1 MSAPAVD
8 LGALFDGAQRSV
20 VRVETLPYFEIT
32 DEDRASWE
40 SWQRGLPRPERSVL
54 TDDYLRL
61 DVAPAVA
68 RGVAWE
74 RFRLVSEELTDY
86 ERWELHAYRE
96 NAAVGDRTWLVGRAQ
111 AQISHGVG
119 TSDYWLIDDQH
130 LVVQQYDSSGRWQ
143 GNRLGSEAELQLAL
157 RELDVL
163 RSLATPLNEYLA
175 GAGLLIP
182 AARSAS

>member
-8 LGALFDGAQRSV
+8 LGALFDGAQSSV
-20 VRVETLPYFEIT
+20 VRVETLPSYEIT
-32 DEDRASWE
+32 EQDRASWE
-40 SWQRGLPRPERSVL
+40 AWQRGLPRPERSVL
-54 TDDYLRL
+54 TDEYLRL

-74 RFRLVSEELTDY
+74 RIRLVSDELTDY

-96 NAAVGDRTWLVGRAQ
+96 NAAVGDRTWIVSRAQ
-111 AQISHGVG
+111 AQKGYEIGV
-119 TSDYWLIDDQH
+119 SDFWVIDGEH
-130 LVVQQYDSSGRWQ
+130 VVLQLYGASGDWQ
-143 GNRLGSEAELQLAL
+143 GNRLGSDQAL
-157 RELDVL
+157 RQARSAIERL
-163 RSLATPLNEYLA
+163 RGLAVPLNEYLA